1 MSCDEPIRLDEQ
13 HNLCSKNLW
22 CTCWSNRG
30 SYYDNKL
37 LLSSFLD
44 IFLIKALFQ
53 NFKKNELAN
62 RCLEGFTQNRNEV
75 INEILWNKF
84 PKTRFCGKTK
94 IILVVTN
101 TVSHFHTG
109 PTPHIALINSMSTES
124 SSNMFSAVCKQEQSR
139 LAVSPKKKYRKDQN
153 AKKKVTIKNIK

>member
-1 MSCDEPIRLDEQ
+1 M
-13 HNLCSKNLW
+13 
-22 CTCWSNRG
+22 
-30 SYYDNKL
+30 
-37 LLSSFLD
+37 
-44 IFLIKALFQ
+44 
-53 NFKKNELAN
+53 
-62 RCLEGFTQNRNEV
+62 EGFTQNRNEV

-101 TVSHFHTG
+101 TVNHFHTG

-139 LAVSPKKKYRKDQN
+139 LAVTPKKNTEKTRMQRRKLRSKILN
-153 AKKKVTIKNIK
+153 KAKEMTV